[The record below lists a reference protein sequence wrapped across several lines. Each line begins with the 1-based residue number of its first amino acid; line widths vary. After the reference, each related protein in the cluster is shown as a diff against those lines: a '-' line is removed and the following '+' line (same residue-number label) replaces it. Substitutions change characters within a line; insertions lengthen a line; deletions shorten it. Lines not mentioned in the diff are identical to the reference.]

1 MRIEVEDKLDRIA
14 DIWNYFIWDYKF
26 CSSKIKFNEDVR
38 TNYFGDILGY
48 FKDTLDI
55 VFSDK
60 KYTNYADKFSFTISF
75 LQSIYIQQDFTQ
87 EMLEIFKTGTDKGKL
102 KQDETYY
109 LNRDLRNELIGH
121 PIRKAEIPIGEF
133 DNKECD
139 FCGKPL
145 TKPKNKLALL
155 SSTIFSYQE
164 KEDEIQYLLYHRN
177 NNFKFENRTFKILDI
192 QKRHSEF
199 LIKYFDEI
207 LSKLKTILNEYLSE
221 LDKLEKV
228 IEKRDFKT
236 VLKLVELYFEA
247 IFKSDF
253 VYDKDSLL
261 EIYDRRYEHLRY
273 QNYIDR
279 FYFVLRNEIA
289 DKRKYVIDI
298 FGSKLV
304 DKSSLKK
311 PLPKINIIITSSND
325 PIEVKEEGKVTYH
338 YEISKIATK
347 RNTIDFDFFGG
358 LLRSKCKD
366 NELVLNELNYMER
379 NISSEIE
386 YYTSLRLI
394 CTELNEE

>member
-1 MRIEVEDKLDRIA
+1 
-14 DIWNYFIWDYKF
+14 
-26 CSSKIKFNEDVR
+26 
-38 TNYFGDILGY
+38 
-48 FKDTLDI
+48 
-55 VFSDK
+55 
-60 KYTNYADKFSFTISF
+60 
-75 LQSIYIQQDFTQ
+75 
-87 EMLEIFKTGTDKGKL
+87 MLEIFKTGTDKGKL

>member
-164 KEDEIQYLLYHRN
+164 KEDEIQYLLY
-177 NNFKFENRTFKILDI
+177 
-192 QKRHSEF
+192 
-199 LIKYFDEI
+199 
-207 LSKLKTILNEYLSE
+207 
-221 LDKLEKV
+221 
-228 IEKRDFKT
+228 
-236 VLKLVELYFEA
+236 
-247 IFKSDF
+247 
-253 VYDKDSLL
+253 
-261 EIYDRRYEHLRY
+261 
-273 QNYIDR
+273 
-279 FYFVLRNEIA
+279 
-289 DKRKYVIDI
+289 
-298 FGSKLV
+298 
-304 DKSSLKK
+304 
-311 PLPKINIIITSSND
+311 
-325 PIEVKEEGKVTYH
+325 
-338 YEISKIATK
+338 
-347 RNTIDFDFFGG
+347 
-358 LLRSKCKD
+358 
-366 NELVLNELNYMER
+366 
-379 NISSEIE
+379 
-386 YYTSLRLI
+386 
-394 CTELNEE
+394 